1 MKLHEAP
8 SPNARRVHIFMSE
21 LGMEC
26 ERVAVD
32 IRGGENL
39 SAEFLAKNPGG
50 RVPVLELDDGTYIG
64 ESVSICRYLES
75 ITPSTGA
82 PKLFGDDGLAKAQID
97 MWQRRVEFNFLLEL
111 AGAFRNL
118 TGVFKDRETCVKEWG
133 AACAERAPKAL
144 NMFDTQLG
152 KSEYLAG
159 DSFSI
164 ADITLGVSI
173 DFANMVKVL
182 EMPQLENL
190 TRWKN
195 QMDARASF
203 SAS

>member
-1 MKLHEAP
+1 MKLYEAP

-21 LGMEC
+21 LGIEC

-32 IRGGENL
+32 IRAAENL

-50 RVPVLELDDGTYIG
+50 RVPVLELDDGTFIG
-64 ESVSICRYLES
+64 ESVAICRYLES
-75 ITPSTGA
+75 IAPSTGA
-82 PKLFGDDGLAKAQID
+82 PKLFGDDGLAAAQID

-118 TGVFKDRETCVKEWG
+118 TGVFKDRDTCVKEWG
-133 AACAERAPKAL
+133 EVCAERAPKAL
-144 NMFDTQLG
+144 DMFDAQLG

-159 DSFSI
+159 DHFSI
-164 ADITLGVSI
+164 ADITLGISL
-173 DFANMVKVL
+173 DFASMVKVFEL
-182 EMPQLENL
+182 PELPNL
-190 TRWKN
+190 TRWKT

-203 SAS
+203 SAK

>member
-21 LGMEC
+21 LGIEC

-32 IRGGENL
+32 IRAAENL

-50 RVPVLELDDGTYIG
+50 RVPVLELDDGTFIG
-64 ESVSICRYLES
+64 ESVAICRYLES
-75 ITPSTGA
+75 IAPSTGA
-82 PKLFGDDGLAKAQID
+82 PKLFGDDGLAAAQID

-133 AACAERAPKAL
+133 EVCAERAPKAL
-144 NMFDTQLG
+144 DMFDAQLG

-159 DSFSI
+159 DHFSV
-164 ADITLGVSI
+164 ADITLGISL
-173 DFANMVKVL
+173 DFASMVKVFEL
-182 EMPQLENL
+182 PELPNL
-190 TRWKN
+190 TRWKT

-203 SAS
+203 SAK

>member
-21 LGMEC
+21 LGIEC

-32 IRGGENL
+32 IRAAENL

-50 RVPVLELDDGTYIG
+50 RVPVLELDDGTFIG
-64 ESVSICRYLES
+64 ESVAICRYLES
-75 ITPSTGA
+75 IAPSTGA
-82 PKLFGDDGLAKAQID
+82 PKLFGDDGLAAAQID

-133 AACAERAPKAL
+133 EVCAERAPKAL
-144 NMFDTQLG
+144 DMFDAQLG

-159 DSFSI
+159 EHFSI
-164 ADITLGVSI
+164 ADITLGISL
-173 DFANMVKVL
+173 DFASMVKVFEL
-182 EMPQLENL
+182 PELPNI
-190 TRWKN
+190 TRWKT

-203 SAS
+203 SAK

>member
-21 LGMEC
+21 LGIEC

-32 IRGGENL
+32 IRAAENL

-50 RVPVLELDDGTYIG
+50 RVPVLELDDGTFIG
-64 ESVSICRYLES
+64 ESVAICRYLES
-75 ITPSTGA
+75 IAPSTGA
-82 PKLFGDDGLAKAQID
+82 PKLFGDDGLAAAQID

-118 TGVFKDRETCVKEWG
+118 TGVFKDRDTCVKEWG
-133 AACAERAPKAL
+133 EVCAERAPKAL
-144 NMFDTQLG
+144 DMFDAQLG

-159 DSFSI
+159 DHFSI
-164 ADITLGVSI
+164 ADITLGISL
-173 DFANMVKVL
+173 DFASMVKVFEL
-182 EMPQLENL
+182 PELPNL
-190 TRWKN
+190 TRWKT

-203 SAS
+203 SAK

>member
-1 MKLHEAP
+1 
-8 SPNARRVHIFMSE
+8 
-21 LGMEC
+21 MEC

-75 ITPSTGA
+75 IAPSTGA

-133 AACAERAPKAL
+133 AVCAERAPKAL

-182 EMPQLENL
+182 EMPELENL

>member
-21 LGMEC
+21 LGIEC

-32 IRGGENL
+32 IRAAENL

-50 RVPVLELDDGTYIG
+50 RVPVLELDDGTFIG
-64 ESVSICRYLES
+64 ESVAICRYLES
-75 ITPSTGA
+75 IAPSTGT
-82 PKLFGDDGLAKAQID
+82 PKLFGDDGLAAAQID

-133 AACAERAPKAL
+133 EVCAERAPKAL
-144 NMFDTQLG
+144 DMFDAQLG

-159 DSFSI
+159 DHFSI
-164 ADITLGVSI
+164 ADITLGISL
-173 DFANMVKVL
+173 DFASMVKVFEL
-182 EMPQLENL
+182 PELPNL
-190 TRWKN
+190 TRWKT

-203 SAS
+203 SAK

>member
-1 MKLHEAP
+1 
-8 SPNARRVHIFMSE
+8 MSE
-21 LGMEC
+21 LGIEC

-32 IRGGENL
+32 IRAAENL

-50 RVPVLELDDGTYIG
+50 RVPVLELDDGTFIG
-64 ESVSICRYLES
+64 ESVAICRYLES
-75 ITPSTGA
+75 IAPSTGA
-82 PKLFGDDGLAKAQID
+82 PKLFGDDGLAAAQID

-133 AACAERAPKAL
+133 EVCAERAPKAL
-144 NMFDTQLG
+144 DMFDAQLG

-159 DSFSI
+159 DHFSI
-164 ADITLGVSI
+164 ADITLGISL
-173 DFANMVKVL
+173 DFASMVKVFEL
-182 EMPQLENL
+182 PELPNL
-190 TRWKN
+190 TRWKT

-203 SAS
+203 SAK

>member
-21 LGMEC
+21 LGIEC

-32 IRGGENL
+32 IRAAENL

-50 RVPVLELDDGTYIG
+50 RVPVLELDDGTFIG
-64 ESVSICRYLES
+64 ESVAICRYLES
-75 ITPSTGA
+75 IAPSTGA
-82 PKLFGDDGLAKAQID
+82 PKLFGDDGLAAAQID

-133 AACAERAPKAL
+133 EVCAERAPKAL
-144 NMFDTQLG
+144 DMFDAQLG
-152 KSEYLAG
+152 KSEYLVG
-159 DSFSI
+159 DHFSI
-164 ADITLGVSI
+164 ADITLGISL
-173 DFANMVKVL
+173 DFASMVKVFEL
-182 EMPQLENL
+182 PELPNL
-190 TRWKN
+190 TRWKT

-203 SAS
+203 SAK

>member
-21 LGMEC
+21 LGIEC

-32 IRGGENL
+32 IRAAENL

-50 RVPVLELDDGTYIG
+50 RVPVLELDDGTFIG
-64 ESVSICRYLES
+64 ESVAICRYLES
-75 ITPSTGA
+75 IAPSTGA
-82 PKLFGDDGLAKAQID
+82 PKLFGDDGLAAAQID

-133 AACAERAPKAL
+133 EVCAERAPKAL
-144 NMFDTQLG
+144 DMFDAQLG

-159 DSFSI
+159 DHFSI
-164 ADITLGVSI
+164 ADITLGISL
-173 DFANMVKVL
+173 DFASMVKVFEL
-182 EMPQLENL
+182 PEPPNL
-190 TRWKN
+190 TRWKT

-203 SAS
+203 SAK